1 MKCPPLCRG
10 RKQSLGERN
19 SLGDTATPKTRSPFL
34 IIELCSD
41 GSGTVRVR
49 RMFWKK

>member
-19 SLGDTATPKTRSPFL
+19 SSGDTATPKTLSLFL
-34 IIELCSD
+34 TTEVCSD
-41 GSGTVRVR
+41 GSGTVGVR